1 MIKILNCNNKNC
13 INKLIK
19 FLDRRRVEKNN
30 DTKVVSKI
38 LKDVKKNKFKALLK
52 YDKRFSKNKTCRN
65 DKKRCF

>member
-1 MIKILNCNNKNC
+1 MIKILNCNNKNY

-38 LKDVKKNKFKALLK
+38 IKDVKKN
-52 YDKRFSKNKTCRN
+52 
-65 DKKRCF
+65 